1 VVSAPFTKGKKK
13 PRKTCRW
20 SGGGKKPGGV
30 QASTTPVR
38 RQRRRLP
45 KGGASQITGG
55 PRRRCA
61 AAEDSVSIAMAATAL
76 GSVDMGFLDL
86 VSAWWDSFWFG
97 DVRWKGKMVIWKI
110 CRTKHLTEETEQ
122 VPPF

>member
-1 VVSAPFTKGKKK
+1 
-13 PRKTCRW
+13 
-20 SGGGKKPGGV
+20 V

-76 GSVDMGFLDL
+76 GSVDMGFVDL
-86 VSAWWDSFWFG
+86 VSA
-97 DVRWKGKMVIWKI
+97 
-110 CRTKHLTEETEQ
+110 
-122 VPPF
+122 